1 MADCRGEVQRRGKV
15 REWGTSAGGFFQ
27 LSD

>member
-1 MADCRGEVQRRGKV
+1 MADCRGEVQMRVEV